1 MIFDENFFSKQQ
13 FSGADIENYKASAI
27 RDLKIAEKSKEL
39 EVKFH
44 FSYMALIKAGICRIA
59 REGYRVKSRPGHH
72 IKIIESLSKLMKD
85 EDIVIIG
92 DKMRKDRNID
102 FYEPAG
108 TILKDDVAVF
118 MSFIKDLIPKL

>member
-1 MIFDENFFSKQQ
+1 MIFDENYFSKQK
-13 FSGADIENYKASAI
+13 FSGADIENYKASAK
-27 RDLKIAEKSKEL
+27 RDFEIAVKSKEL

-44 FSYMALIKAGICRIA
+44 FSYMALIKIGLCSIA

-72 IKIIESLSKLMKD
+72 IKIIEALSKLMKND
-85 EDIVIIG
+85 DIIVIG

-108 TILKDDVAVF
+108 TISNDDVAIF
-118 MSFIKDLIPKL
+118 TGLIKDLITKL